1 MFDKLTPEEKV
12 WFPKFIQ
19 LLLQE
24 KPYLLS
30 IDNEVTKLNNGTM
43 QFTLR
48 VYNGKVTDF
57 LMHNTK
63 RVVFNNAKEQKGQ
76 TN

>member
-1 MFDKLTPEEKV
+1 MFDKLTPEEKRY
-12 WFPKFIQ
+12 FSKFVQ
-19 LLLQE
+19 LLLAE

-30 IDNEVTKLNNGTM
+30 IDNEVTKLNNGVM

-48 VYNGKVTDF
+48 VYGGKVTDF

-63 RVVFNNAKEQKGQ
+63 RMTFNNAKEQRK